1 MEYELYGY
9 LDRRG
14 SARAGRDL
22 LLHLVG
28 RSTMEAKQ
36 NKNRTLVTD
45 WSQNENAPTKQAFI
59 VTILLAKL
67 YFIGF
72 H

>member
-45 WSQNENAPTKQAFI
+45 WSQNENAPIK
-59 VTILLAKL
+59 
-67 YFIGF
+67 
-72 H
+72 